1 MPHTI
6 SDDDLS
12 LSLLSS
18 ETDTPIKLADSES
31 LDVSYDICY
40 DNIIKIHE
48 YFDKDLEDQ
57 KEFTSQDLLQ
67 IVESEK
73 LSSYELSAN

>member
-6 SDDDLS
+6 SDDYLS

-18 ETDTPIKLADSES
+18 ETDTPIN
-31 LDVSYDICY
+31 YDICY

-57 KEFTSQDLLQ
+57 KELIKRLEEFNK
-67 IVESEK
+67 K
-73 LSSYELSAN
+73 LDKILEERK

>member
-18 ETDTPIKLADSES
+18 ETDTPIKLADSDS

-57 KEFTSQDLLQ
+57 KELIKRLEEFNK
-67 IVESEK
+67 K
-73 LSSYELSAN
+73 LDKILEERK